1 MPEFK
6 VVSDF
11 QPTGDQPEAIDGLV
25 EGLQDGKHRQTLLG
39 VTGSGKTFTM
49 ANVIERW
56 QKPTLVLAPNR
67 TLAAQL
73 CSEFKE
79 FFPNNAVEYFVS
91 YYDYYQPEAYIPRTD
106 TYIAKDADINEE
118 IDKLRHASTRALFE
132 RKDVIIVASV
142 SCIYGLGEPEE
153 YQSFVLHFQKGQS
166 MPRARIMRRLVDMQ
180 YERNDNNLVR
190 GKFRLRGDS
199 LTLLPAYEELAVRV
213 DFFGD
218 EVERIIE
225 IDPLTGELLAERDSL
240 DIYPAKHFVTS
251 KDKLEQAIDDIE
263 AELEERLAE
272 LKEAGR
278 ILEASRLEERTRYDI
293 ESLREAGYCS
303 GIENYSRHLARRGP
317 GSTPWTLL
325 DYFPDEWLLFID
337 ESHIAIPQVR
347 GMYFGDISRKQTLVD
362 FGFRLPSALDNRPLS
377 FSEFEDHIDR
387 VVYVSATPGPFEQEH
402 SEATVEQIIRPTGL
416 IDPSVEVKP
425 TKGQID
431 DLLEQ
436 VRERIE
442 RKERVLVTTLT
453 KKMAEDLADYLQE
466 MGVRTHYLHSEID
479 TLERVEILRDLRLG
493 IYDVVVGINL
503 LREGLDLPEVSL
515 VAILDADKEGYLR
528 SGGSLIQTIGR
539 AARHV
544 NGHVIMYA
552 DNITDSMRTALN
564 ETERRRR
571 VQIAYNTQHGIE
583 PVGIQKE
590 IRDITDRLRKVAEE
604 KGEYTVT
611 GNLPK
616 DELMRMVM
624 ELESQMKKAAKA
636 LEFEKAAGLRDQVIE
651 LRRAL
656 VSDEGAL
663 KELAAV
669 AGHEGVVPF
678 SDGGVAGGRRMRGVS
693 YKPGRRGARY
703 RR

>member
-1 MPEFK
+1 MTEFQ

-11 QPTGDQPEAIDGLV
+11 QPTGDQPEAIDALVRGLDD
-25 EGLQDGKHRQTLLG
+25 GLCRQTLLG

-49 ANVIERW
+49 AKIIERW
-56 QKPTLVLAPNR
+56 QRPTLVLAPNR

-79 FFPNNAVEYFVS
+79 FFPHNAVEYFVS

-106 TYIAKDADINEE
+106 TYIAKDADINDE
-118 IDKLRHASTRALFE
+118 IDKLRHAATRALFE

-153 YQSFVLHFQKGQS
+153 YQSFVLHFQKGEAV
-166 MPRARIMRRLVDMQ
+166 PRARIMRRLVDMQ
-180 YERNDNNLVR
+180 YERNDSNLVR

-199 LTLLPAYEELAVRV
+199 LTLLPAYEELALRI

-218 EVERIIE
+218 EVERIME
-225 IDPLTGELLAERDSL
+225 IDPLTGELLAERDSI

-251 KDKLEQAIDDIE
+251 KDKLEQAINDIE
-263 AELEERLAE
+263 AELEERLVE
-272 LKEAGR
+272 LREAGR
-278 ILEASRLEERTRYDI
+278 ILEAARLEERTRYDI

-303 GIENYSRHLARRGP
+303 GIENYSRHLARRGA

-325 DYFPDEWLLFID
+325 DYLPDEWLLFID

-347 GMYFGDISRKQTLVD
+347 GMYFGDVARKQTLVD
-362 FGFRLPSALDNRPLS
+362 FGFRLPSALDNRPLN
-377 FSEFEDHIDR
+377 FEEFEDHIDR
-387 VVYVSATPGPFEQEH
+387 AVYVSATPGPYERDH
-402 SEATVEQIIRPTGL
+402 SQNVVEQIIRPTGL
-416 IDPSVEVKP
+416 IDPSIEVKP

-431 DLLEQ
+431 DLLEA
-436 VRERIE
+436 VKERTE

-466 MGVRTHYLHSEID
+466 MGVHTHYLHSEID
-479 TLERVEILRDLRLG
+479 TMERVEILRDLRLG
-493 IYDVVVGINL
+493 VHDVVVGINL

-528 SGGSLIQTIGR
+528 SGGSLVQTIGR

-552 DNITDSMRTALN
+552 DTITDSMRYALD
-564 ETERRRR
+564 ETERRRAI
-571 VQIAYNTQHGIE
+571 QIAYNEEHGIS
-583 PVGIQKE
+583 PVGIQKA
-590 IRDITDRLRKVAEE
+590 IRDITDHVRKVAEE
-604 KGEYTVT
+604 QATYNTEGSM
-611 GNLPK
+611 PK
-616 DELMRMVM
+616 EELARMVI
-624 ELESQMKKAAKA
+624 ELEKQMKKAAKE
-636 LEFEKAAGLRDQVIE
+636 LEFEKAAMLRDQVVE
-651 LRRAL
+651 YRRAL
-656 VSDEGAL
+656 ASDTDAL
-663 KELAAV
+663 TELAAV
-669 AGHEGVVPF
+669 AGRDGKVPF
-678 SDGGVAGGRRMRGVS
+678 SEGSRSGERQVS

>member
-1 MPEFK
+1 MPEFEI
-6 VVSDF
+6 VSDF
-11 QPTGDQPEAIDGLV
+11 QPTGDQPEAIEALARGLDK
-25 EGLQDGKHRQTLLG
+25 GCKRQTLLG

-56 QKPTLVLAPNR
+56 QRPTLVLAPNR

-79 FFPNNAVEYFVS
+79 FFPTSAVEYFVS

-118 IDKLRHASTRALFE
+118 IDKLRHAATRALFE

-153 YQSFVLHFQKGQS
+153 YQSFVLRFEKGQS
-166 MPRARIMRRLVDMQ
+166 LPRARIMRRLVDMQ
-180 YERNDNNLVR
+180 YERNDTNLVR
-190 GKFRLRGDS
+190 GKFRLRGDT
-199 LTLLPAYEELAVRV
+199 LTLLPAYEELAVRI

-218 EVERIIE
+218 QVERIIE
-225 IDPLTGELLAERDSL
+225 IDPLTGELLADRDQL

-263 AELEERLAE
+263 AELEGRLAE
-272 LKEAGR
+272 LRGAGR
-278 ILEASRLEERTRYDI
+278 LLEASRLEERTRYDI

-303 GIENYSRHLARRGP
+303 GIENYSRHLARRGA

-337 ESHIAIPQVR
+337 ESHIAVPQVR
-347 GMYFGDISRKQTLVD
+347 GMYHGDMSRKRTLVD
-362 FGFRLPSALDNRPLS
+362 YGFRLPSALDNRPLN
-377 FSEFEDHIDR
+377 FEEFDAHIDR
-387 VVYVSATPGPFEQEH
+387 VIFVSATPGPYEYAVTE
-402 SEATVEQIIRPTGL
+402 ETVEQIIRPTGL
-416 IDPSVEVKP
+416 VDPGIAVRP

-431 DLLEQ
+431 DLLGE
-436 VRERIE
+436 VRLRVERGE
-442 RKERVLVTTLT
+442 RALITTLT

-466 MGVRTHYLHSEID
+466 MGIRTHYLHSEID

-493 IYDVVVGINL
+493 VYDVVVGINL

-539 AARHV
+539 ASRHV
-544 NGHVIMYA
+544 DGNVIMYA
-552 DNITDSMRTALN
+552 DTITDSMRHAID
-564 ETERRRR
+564 ETDRRRR
-571 VQIAYNTQHGIE
+571 IQTEYNERNGIS
-583 PVGIQKE
+583 PVGIQKA
-590 IRDITDRLRKVAEE
+590 IKDITDHVRRVAEE
-604 KGEYTVT
+604 KATYDSDGS
-611 GNLPK
+611 LPK
-616 DELMRMVM
+616 EELTRMVID
-624 ELESQMKKAAKA
+624 LEKQMKAAAKA
-636 LEFEKAAGLRDQVIE
+636 LEFEKAAMLRDKVIE

-656 VSDEGAL
+656 VSDTESL

-669 AGHEGVVPF
+669 AGREGVLPYE
-678 SDGGVAGGRRMRGVS
+678 SEPRRRREVT
-693 YKPGRRGARY
+693 YRPGRRGARY